1 VLTTLDRY
9 LLRRIVA
16 TALVILLLGLMAVM
30 LERVLAVLRLVGGL
44 NDVLG
49 YLGQMLILLAPHYLG
64 LVLPAAFFLGVLLTL
79 GRLSRDSELAVMF
92 AAGMGLP
99 RVLAPILGLAAVLM
113 VISTIILGYLSPYTR
128 YAYRSFKHVVTHAS
142 LALSVKE
149 KAFIQVDDVTF
160 FVTDT
165 LSDGDRLWLSKVFVH
180 RQGEDGGSVVTT
192 ANRGV
197 LVQLPDDGGS
207 ALVLLDGERTETA
220 GAGGP
225 GKTLVF
231 DELRWPIGASED
243 EQYGPRGRDR
253 RELTL
258 DELWTRRGQPS
269 VKPDPAEIDSELQLR
284 LVIIATI
291 PILPLLAAP
300 LAIGGVRTSRGH
312 GIALGLLAL
321 IAYHELLAQGDAAAS
336 RELVAPWIGLWLPF
350 AVFSL
355 GSAVLCFRSAYR
367 VPRRLWLEQILD
379 RIDALL
385 AAMGRTLA
393 RGR

>member
-1 VLTTLDRY
+1 MLTTLDRY
-9 LLRRIVA
+9 LLRKVVGI
-16 TALVILLLGLMAVM
+16 ALTILLLGLMAVM
-30 LERVLAVLRLVGGL
+30 LERVLAVLRLVGNL

-64 LVLPAAFFLGVLLTL
+64 LVLPAAIFLGVLMTL
-79 GRLSRDSELAVMF
+79 GRLSRDSELAVML

-99 RVLAPILGLAAVLM
+99 RVLAPIMALAAVLM
-113 VISTIILGYLSPYTR
+113 VISTIILGYLSPHAR
-128 YAYRSFKHVVTHAS
+128 HAYRSFKHAVTHAS

-149 KAFIQVDDVTF
+149 DAFIQVEDVTF
-160 FVTDT
+160 FVTD
-165 LSDGDRLWLSKVFVH
+165 SFEDGNRLWLSKVFVH
-180 RQGEDGGSVVTT
+180 QQGEDGGSITTT
-192 ANRGV
+192 ASRGV

-207 ALVLLDGERTETA
+207 ALVLLDGKRTETSESDE
-220 GAGGP
+220 P
-225 GKTLVF
+225 GKTTVF
-231 DELRWPIGASED
+231 EELRWPIAASE

-258 DELWTRRGQPS
+258 DELWVRRGQPS
-269 VKPDPAEIDSELQLR
+269 IKPEPAEIDSELQLR

-300 LAIGGVRTSRGH
+300 LAIGGVRTNRGH
-312 GIALGLLAL
+312 GIGLGLLIL

-350 AVFSL
+350 AVFAL
-355 GSAVLCFRSAYR
+355 GSAYLCFRSAFR
-367 VPRRLWLEQILD
+367 VPKRLWLQRILD
-379 RIDALL
+379 QLDSLL
-385 AAMGRTLA
+385 SAMGRTLV

>member
-1 VLTTLDRY
+1 MLTTLDRY
-9 LLRRIVA
+9 LLRKVVA
-16 TALVILLLGLMAVM
+16 IALLILLLGLMAVM
-30 LERVLAVLRLVGGL
+30 LERVLAVLRLVGNL

-49 YLGQMLILLAPHYLG
+49 YLGQMLIMLAPHYLG

-79 GRLSRDSELAVMF
+79 SRLSRDSELAVMF

-99 RVLAPILGLAAVLM
+99 RVLAPILGLAVVLM
-113 VISTIILGYLSPYTR
+113 VISTIILGYLSPHAR

-149 KAFIQVDDVTF
+149 KAFIQVDDVTV

-165 LSDGDRLWLSKVFVH
+165 FEDGDGLWLSKVFIH
-180 RQGEDGGSVVTT
+180 KRGEAGGAVVTT

-207 ALVLLDGERTETA
+207 ALVLLDGKRTETA
-220 GAGGP
+220 EAGDP
-225 GKTLVF
+225 GKTTVF
-231 DELRWPIGASED
+231 DELRWPIGAGD

-258 DELWTRRGQPS
+258 DELWVRRGQPS
-269 VKPDPAEIDSELQLR
+269 VKPEPAEIDSEFHLR

-291 PILPLLAAP
+291 PVLPLLAAP
-300 LAIGGVRTSRGH
+300 LAVGGLRTNRGH
-312 GIALGLLAL
+312 GIALGLLVL

-336 RELVAPWIGLWLPF
+336 RELLAPWLGLWLPF

-355 GSAVLCFRSAYR
+355 GSAYLCFRSAYR
-367 VPRRLWLEQILD
+367 PPKRLWLQQLLGQVE
-379 RIDALL
+379 ALL
-385 AAMGRTLA
+385 AAMGRRLA

>member
-1 VLTTLDRY
+1 MLTTLDRY
-9 LLRRIVA
+9 LLLRIVA
-16 TALVILLLGLMAVM
+16 TALLILLLGLMAVM

-64 LVLPAAFFLGVLLTL
+64 LVLPAEVFLGVLLTL

-113 VISTIILGYLSPYTR
+113 VISTIILGYLSPHAR

-149 KAFIQVDDVTF
+149 KAFIQVDDVTV

-165 LSDGDRLWLSKVFVH
+165 FEDGDRLWLSKVFIH
-180 RQGEDGGSVVTT
+180 KQGRESGAVFTT

-197 LVQLPDDGGS
+197 LMQLPDDGGS
-207 ALVLLDGERTETA
+207 ALVLLDGERTETEE
-220 GAGGP
+220 AGGP
-225 GKTLVF
+225 GKTTAF
-231 DELRWPIGASED
+231 DELRWPLGAED

-258 DELWTRRGQPS
+258 NELWARRGQPS
-269 VKPDPAEIDSELQLR
+269 VKPEPAEIDSELQLR

-312 GIALGLLAL
+312 GIAVGLLAV

-350 AVFSL
+350 AAFSF

-367 VPRRLWLEQILD
+367 VPRRLWLQQILD
-379 RIDALL
+379 RLDTLL

>member
-1 VLTTLDRY
+1 MLNTLDRY
-9 LLRRIVA
+9 LLRKVVGI
-16 TALVILLLGLMAVM
+16 ALTVLLLGLMAVM
-30 LERVLAVLRLVGGL
+30 LERVLAVLRLVGNL

-49 YLGQMLILLAPHYLG
+49 YLGQMLLLLAPHYLG

-79 GRLSRDSELAVMF
+79 GRLSRDSELAVML

-99 RVLAPILGLAAVLM
+99 RVLAPIMALAVVLM
-113 VISTIILGYLSPYTR
+113 VISTIILGYLSPHAR
-128 YAYRSFKHVVTHAS
+128 HAYRAFKHAVTHAS

-149 KAFIQVDDVTF
+149 DAFIQVEDVTF

-165 LSDGDRLWLSKVFVH
+165 YDDGDRLWLSKVFVH
-180 RQGEDGGSVVTT
+180 QQTDDGKTVMTT

-197 LVQLPDDGGS
+197 LVQVPDDGGS
-207 ALVLLDGERTETA
+207 ALVLIDGKRTETMD
-220 GAGGP
+220 AGGP
-225 GKTLVF
+225 GKTTVF
-231 DELRWPIGASED
+231 EELRWPVGAEE

-258 DELWTRRGQPS
+258 DELWSRRGKPS
-269 VKPDPAEIDSELQLR
+269 VKPEPAEIDSELQLR

-300 LAIGGVRTSRGH
+300 LAIGGVRTNRSH
-312 GIALGLLAL
+312 GIALGLLVL

-350 AVFSL
+350 AVFST
-355 GSAVLCFRSAYR
+355 GSAYLCFRSAFR
-367 VPRRLWLEQILD
+367 VPRRMWLQQVLGQLE
-379 RIDALL
+379 ALL
-385 AAMGRTLA
+385 AAMGRRLA